1 MHRFFIEEDYNG
13 KMTLTG
19 PVAHHI
25 QDVLRMQVGEALEL
39 VCDNGVIAAMRIESM
54 LPGKVNVVT
63 EKILQEP
70 HESQVEVTLAQG
82 LAKGDKMDLV
92 VQKAVELG
100 VSTIVPLALSH
111 SVVRLTG
118 DKAAKKQERWQKIAL
133 AAAQQSKRDRVP
145 VVTKVQSLTE
155 VLQGD
160 YDVVLLAYEGET
172 KTTLKDVLCGQKFA
186 KILVIIGPE
195 GGLAEDEVQTALT
208 AGARSISL
216 GRRILRSE
224 TAGLVVLSCIFYEY
238 EE

>member
-1 MHRFFIEEDYNG
+1 MHRFFVEQVHKE

-19 PVAHHI
+19 EVAHHI

-39 VCDNGVIAAMRIESM
+39 VCDDGVIGAYAVESM
-54 LPGKVNVVT
+54 LPGQVQVLCQQV
-63 EKILQEP
+63 LCEP
-70 HESQVEVTLAQG
+70 HEADVQVTLAQG

-100 VSTIVPLALSH
+100 ASVIVPLALSH
-111 SVVRLTG
+111 SVVQLDG
-118 DKAAKKQERWQKIAL
+118 VKAEKKRERWQKIAL
-133 AAAQQSKRDRVP
+133 AAAQQSKRDVVP
-145 VVTKVQSLTE
+145 TVTGVQSLAE
-155 VLQGD
+155 VLQGE
-160 YDVVLLAYEGET
+160 YDLILLAYEGET
-172 KTTLKDVLCGQKFA
+172 RTMLKDVLRGQKYS

-195 GGLAEDEVQTALT
+195 GGLAESEVQTAVT

-238 EE
+238 AT